1 MTTHEPL
8 EAPADLN
15 GRHQLTWKTIF
26 RHPAAHNL
34 EWHDVRSLLD
44 ALADVA
50 EETDGSLHVKRN
62 GMFLVIH
69 PPRFK
74 DLGTVD
80 ELLDLRRFLEKSN
93 VSPGPLMPK

>member
-8 EAPADLN
+8 EAPFHLS
-15 GRHQLTWKTIF
+15 GRHQRTWKTIF
-26 RHPAAHNL
+26 RHPAARSL
-34 EWHDVRSLLD
+34 EWHHVRSLLD

-50 EETDGSLHVKRN
+50 EEPDGSLYVNRN
-62 GMFLVIH
+62 GMFLVIR
-69 PPRFK
+69 PPRFN

-93 VSPGPLMPK
+93 VSASPLMPK